1 MNENKPPNEDGF
13 FAGIRKSNLIRSRQ
27 RWIGGVSSAVADRTR
42 LDLTLVRGLF
52 IITALFGV
60 GFLAYGAAWLLLPE
74 EGTGTILAEDASRG
88 RIEGPLIA
96 AGIFLIIGF
105 WAPFNIGNWA
115 FGSWL
120 LIPNGIGIAITVI
133 VLLVV
138 FSKNSAAG
146 HPPQQHSQQPPAYQA
161 TTSRS
166 QAQQA
171 TEPIG
176 EETVVD
182 AEYAAPPQGPGS
194 GWEAPAAP
202 EPKEHRRAGTALV
215 SAFVGL
221 ALIAAAIAA
230 LADIGK
236 PQWWVT
242 PAGAA
247 IVVLGL
253 GVVLAGFMG
262 RSSSALSPLALVTLF
277 LTVSASVG
285 WIGSGQLVGNIS
297 WKPTTSAQVSGGK
310 GTAVGS
316 ISADLRDV
324 PRDFTDEVD
333 LRFAVGDISVIV
345 PDDRR
350 VVIDTALS
358 IGDVSVEGAQDPG
371 RSGVFI
377 GGHTYVLGEEFPEED
392 ELYVSI
398 KGVVGDIS
406 VTAAQPNMSEVT
418 S

>member
-1 MNENKPPNEDGF
+1 MNDNKPPNEDSF
-13 FAGIRKSNLIRSRQ
+13 YAANSKSNLIRPPQ
-27 RWIGGVSSAVADRTR
+27 RGIGGVPSAVAARPR
-42 LDLTLVRGLF
+42 LDLPLVRGLF

-96 AGIFLIIGF
+96 AGIFLITGF

-182 AEYAAPPQGPGS
+182 AEYA
-194 GWEAPAAP
+194 
-202 EPKEHRRAGTALV
+202 
-215 SAFVGL
+215 
-221 ALIAAAIAA
+221 
-230 LADIGK
+230 
-236 PQWWVT
+236 
-242 PAGAA
+242 
-247 IVVLGL
+247 
-253 GVVLAGFMG
+253 
-262 RSSSALSPLALVTLF
+262 
-277 LTVSASVG
+277 
-285 WIGSGQLVGNIS
+285 
-297 WKPTTSAQVSGGK
+297 
-310 GTAVGS
+310 
-316 ISADLRDV
+316 
-324 PRDFTDEVD
+324 
-333 LRFAVGDISVIV
+333 
-345 PDDRR
+345 
-350 VVIDTALS
+350 
-358 IGDVSVEGAQDPG
+358 
-371 RSGVFI
+371 
-377 GGHTYVLGEEFPEED
+377 
-392 ELYVSI
+392 
-398 KGVVGDIS
+398 
-406 VTAAQPNMSEVT
+406 
-418 S
+418 